1 MINVIRL
8 RLKSNEWQEAQEFI
22 FQQSQFFEEEL
33 DDDNEE
39 N

>member
-1 MINVIRL
+1 MIKL

-22 FQQSQFFEEEL
+22 FQQSQALEKEL
-33 DDDNEE
+33 DDNDEE

>member
-1 MINVIRL
+1 MIRL

-22 FQQSQFFEEEL
+22 FQQSQALEEEE
-33 DDDNEE
+33 DDNNEE